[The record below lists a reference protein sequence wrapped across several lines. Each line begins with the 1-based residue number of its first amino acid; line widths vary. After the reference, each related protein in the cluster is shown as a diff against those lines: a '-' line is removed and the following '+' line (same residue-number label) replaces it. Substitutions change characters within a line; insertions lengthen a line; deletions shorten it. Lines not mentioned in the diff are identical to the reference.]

1 MNILNINKENILI
14 KQFVTLSPHK
24 VKLSDLTK
32 VCQTAVLTECDRY
45 TLTQGHIRDHS
56 RVERRC
62 ECKYCML

>member
-14 KQFVTLSPHK
+14 KRFVTLSPHK

-45 TLTQGHIRDHS
+45 TGKYQRSLTCR
-56 RVERRC
+56 
-62 ECKYCML
+62 KTM